1 LKSYYRFGKQGKSEE
16 FKMEKISIPSELI
29 RILKSAKNVVALTGA
44 GVSAESGIPTFRDK
58 DGLFT
63 KDNVEDVATPEGF
76 KRNPKLVWEWYS
88 MRREKVKQAHP
99 NPGHIA
105 LAKFE
110 EIFPNFTLI
119 TQNVDG
125 LHQKAGSRNVI
136 ELHGNIMRNKCF
148 ANSHPVDVEK
158 LPPSSEIPPRCPVCG
173 SLVRPDVVWFGEF
186 LDPEIL
192 SAAEVATRN
201 ADVFFTIGTSS
212 EVYPAAGFISLAKE
226 SGATVIEINPNET
239 LKSYLADFTFRY
251 PSGKVL
257 PVILDE
263 FTRQKD

>member
-1 LKSYYRFGKQGKSEE
+1 
-16 FKMEKISIPSELI
+16 METIVIPPDLI
-29 RILKSAKNVVALTGA
+29 RILKTARNVVALTGA
-44 GVSAESGIPTFRDK
+44 GVSAESGISTFRDK
-58 DGLFT
+58 DGLFA
-63 KDNVEDVATPEGF
+63 KYNVEDVATPEGF
-76 KRNPKLVWEWYS
+76 KKNPKLVWEWYS
-88 MRREKVKQAHP
+88 MRREKVKQSAP

-136 ELHGNIMRNKCF
+136 ELHGNITRNKCF
-148 ANSHPVDVEK
+148 NNSHQVDIEK
-158 LPPSSEIPPRCPVCG
+158 LPAGEDIPPKCPICG
-173 SLVRPDVVWFGEF
+173 SLIRPDVVWFGEF

-192 SAAEVATRN
+192 SEAENATRR
-201 ADVFFTIGTSS
+201 ADVFFSIGTSS
-212 EVYPAAGFISLAKE
+212 VVYPAAGLISLAKE
-226 SGATVIEINPNET
+226 HGATVVEVNPNET
-239 LKSYLADFTFRY
+239 EKSYCADFIFRY

-263 FTRQKD
+263 LLH

>member
-1 LKSYYRFGKQGKSEE
+1 MESVSISPE
-16 FKMEKISIPSELI
+16 FIK
-29 RILKSAKNVVALTGA
+29 ILKTAKNVVALTGA
-44 GVSAESGIPTFRDK
+44 GISAESGIPTFRDK

-63 KDNVEDVATPEGF
+63 RSNVEDVATPEGF

-88 MRREKVKQAHP
+88 MRRERVKQAQP

-125 LHQKAGSRNVI
+125 LHQKAGSKKVI

-158 LPPSSEIPPRCPVCG
+158 LPASSEIPPSCPICR
-173 SLVRPDVVWFGEF
+173 SPIRPDVVWFGEL

-192 SAAEVATRN
+192 SEAEDATKN
-201 ADVFFTIGTSS
+201 ADVFFSIGTSS
-212 EVYPAAGFISLAKE
+212 VVYPAAGFITLAKE
-226 SGATVIEINPNET
+226 YGATVVEVNPNET
-239 LKSYLADFTFRY
+239 EKSYCADFIFRY
-251 PSGKVL
+251 PSGKIL
-257 PVILDE
+257 PLILE
-263 FTRQKD
+263 ALLRQKD